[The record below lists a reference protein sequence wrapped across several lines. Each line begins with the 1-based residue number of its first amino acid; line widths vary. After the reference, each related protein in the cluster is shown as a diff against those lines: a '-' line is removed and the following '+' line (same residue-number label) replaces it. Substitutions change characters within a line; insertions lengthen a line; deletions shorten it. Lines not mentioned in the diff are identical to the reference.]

1 MVMLQADLADEL
13 AALEAQL
20 PVNEIL
26 LYRLLAERKL
36 QQLEAQSASDVEPAQ
51 AASENGRYDVH
62 FSHIW
67 CCTSPHFAL

>member
-1 MVMLQADLADEL
+1 MVMLQADLAKEL

-62 FSHIW
+62 FSQMRS
-67 CCTSPHFAL
+67 CGSTHFGL